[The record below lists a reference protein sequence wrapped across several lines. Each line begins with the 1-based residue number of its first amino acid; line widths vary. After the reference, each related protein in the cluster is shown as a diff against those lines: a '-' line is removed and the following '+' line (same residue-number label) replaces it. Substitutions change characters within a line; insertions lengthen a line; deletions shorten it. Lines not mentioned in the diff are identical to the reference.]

1 MNKVQKNKGNKE
13 ALSPLTVKSPERV
26 IEYLLLLTKIQNL
39 IKKYPNDMEL
49 GAEIRKIFAVH

>member
-1 MNKVQKNKGNKE
+1 MNKVQKNKGNKA
-13 ALSPLTVKSPERV
+13 ALSPLTVKSPEKV

>member
-1 MNKVQKNKGNKE
+1 MNKVQKNKGNK
-13 ALSPLTVKSPERV
+13 KV